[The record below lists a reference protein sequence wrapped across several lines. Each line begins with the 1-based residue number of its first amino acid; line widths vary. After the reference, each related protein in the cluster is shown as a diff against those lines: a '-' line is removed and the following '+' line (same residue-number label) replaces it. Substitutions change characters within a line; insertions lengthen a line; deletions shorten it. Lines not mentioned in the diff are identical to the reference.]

1 MFSLIDECG
10 EINFV
15 EFNIDTES
23 PPIKQASHRAPY
35 AVQQEIAAQVS
46 KMRRKTALKEFVGK
60 PVVSERKRDG
70 SFRIL

>member
-46 KMRRKTALKEFVGK
+46 KMQNRGEKQLSKSLWA
-60 PVVSERKRDG
+60 SQ
-70 SFRIL
+70 